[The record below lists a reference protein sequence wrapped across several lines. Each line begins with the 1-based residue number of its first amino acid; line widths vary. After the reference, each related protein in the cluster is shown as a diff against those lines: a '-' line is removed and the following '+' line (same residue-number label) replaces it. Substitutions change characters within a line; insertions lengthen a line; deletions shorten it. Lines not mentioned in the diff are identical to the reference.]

1 MQPGGH
7 VGGGRVHLG
16 TLGRIQVGT
25 LGRVQLGTLGRVQPG
40 TLGRVRLQTLGADM
54 SGAAVGED
62 NISVGESWMAEG
74 FL

>member
-25 LGRVQLGTLGRVQPG
+25 LGRVQLGTLGRVR
-40 TLGRVRLQTLGADM
+40 LGTLGADM